1 MFKIF
6 IYYLIFIPT
15 DAGDAVSAKPYGE
28 IDGDS
33 KGDAVEKVDG
43 EVNNDLPQ
51 KRVEEVTDLQKVEGQ
66 ILDPEK
72 ELTSK
77 PLILVGLSI
86 VVERYKNVI
95 L

>member
-6 IYYLIFIPT
+6 IYNLIFIPT
-15 DAGDAVSAKPYGE
+15 DAGDVVPAKSSGE
-28 IDGDS
+28 HDGDS

-51 KRVEEVTDLQKVEGQ
+51 KRVEEVTDLQKVEGKT
-66 ILDPEK
+66 LDPEK
-72 ELTSK
+72 ELSSK
-77 PLILVGLSI
+77 PLILVALSI
-86 VVERYKNVI
+86 VVERYKKVI